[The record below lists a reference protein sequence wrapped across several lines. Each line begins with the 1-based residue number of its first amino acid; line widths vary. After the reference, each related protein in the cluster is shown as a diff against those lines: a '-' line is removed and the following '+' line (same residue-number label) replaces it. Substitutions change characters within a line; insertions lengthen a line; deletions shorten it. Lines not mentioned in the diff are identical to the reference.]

1 MSEELGG
8 QKCHHTLVGK
18 VISDR
23 MNKTIVVEIV
33 RKVKHP
39 MYGKYVKRSTK
50 LHVHDEHN
58 QGHVGDVVV
67 IAETRPISK
76 TKAWRLV
83 EVKQANVSETV

>member
-1 MSEELGG
+1 MSAELNG
-8 QKCHHTLVGK
+8 QKSLHTLVGK

-23 MNKTIVVEIV
+23 MDKTVVVEIV

-39 MYGKYVKRSTK
+39 IYGKYVKRSTK
-50 LHVHDEHN
+50 LHVHDEQN
-58 QGHVGDVVV
+58 QSHVGDTVV

-83 EVKQANVSETV
+83 EVKQASVNEAV